1 MFPVPC
7 TYDIRRIR
15 VASPV
20 NMCIC
25 HSCRISG
32 KKDKTYNEFWNFFR
46 ILAETTSAC
55 TSVWHKRSLNLP
67 QTNLMLIS
75 NDAMDFW
82 KFLIGW
88 SIFSNISQR
97 NNAQRYQQGYNDGF
111 NDGRLHGSNH
121 HFNNFDLTNHFNHIN
136 HSNYGCHWMDDDD
149 NDLGW

>member
-1 MFPVPC
+1 
-7 TYDIRRIR
+7 
-15 VASPV
+15 
-20 NMCIC
+20 
-25 HSCRISG
+25 
-32 KKDKTYNEFWNFFR
+32 
-46 ILAETTSAC
+46 
-55 TSVWHKRSLNLP
+55 
-67 QTNLMLIS
+67 
-75 NDAMDFW
+75 MDFW